1 MDITEILKNCEKGT
15 HLYSSIHG
23 KVQLASVNVAEAHP
37 IKYKFKYTDGT
48 ESYTTITKEGK
59 FYNDYD
65 GECTLFPSA
74 KMRDW
79 TKFYKRGDLIYDN
92 ETNSFAIFNK
102 WVDDNYTAFHVKYQ
116 QRNKDW
122 SLDGIVGTI
131 STSLIKPNS
140 ESYNGYIKRFEKHF
154 NGKLNIQTLQ
164 IEPSFKPYDKVLV
177 RDANDEV
184 WEPDIF
190 ALYAAKAYLKYT
202 CFRNSWRQCI
212 PYDEARV
219 GTTE

>member
-102 WVDDNYTAFHVKYQ
+102 WVDDNYTAFHVKYKYNQ
-116 QRNKDW
+116 SIW
-122 SLDGIVGTI
+122 GLDGVAYTAGT
-131 STSLIKPNS
+131 LLVKPNS
-140 ESYNGYIKRFEKHF
+140 ESYNRYMKRFEKHF

-164 IEPSFKPYDKVLV
+164 IESLFKPYDKVLV
-177 RDANDEV
+177 RNSNDDR

-190 ALYAAKAYLKYT
+190 ALHEEGDMYEYICL
-202 CFRNSWRQCI
+202 RDSWMQCI

>member
-65 GECTLFPSA
+65 GECILFPSA

-102 WVDDNYTAFHVKYQ
+102 WADDNYTAFHVKYQ
-116 QRNKDW
+116 QRNKGW
-122 SLDGIVGTI
+122 SLDGIVSTI
-131 STSLIKPNS
+131 NTSLIKPNS
-140 ESYNGYIKRFEKHF
+140 ESYNGYMKRFEEHF

-164 IEPSFKPYDKVLV
+164 IESSFKPYDKVLV
-177 RDANDEV
+177 RDENDEV

-190 ALYAAKAYLKYT
+190 ALYDVKAYLKYT

>member
-23 KVQLASVNVAEAHP
+23 KVQLGSVDTANDYS
-37 IKYKFKYTDGT
+37 ITYNIMGTDKLDCT
-48 ESYTTITKEGK
+48 TKEGK
-59 FYNDYD
+59 FYINCD
-65 GECTLFPSA
+65 GECILFPSA

-102 WVDDNYTAFHVKYQ
+102 WADDNYTAFHVKYKYNQ
-116 QRNKDW
+116 SIWN
-122 SLDGIVGTI
+122 LDGVAYTAGT
-131 STSLIKPNS
+131 LLVKPNS
-140 ESYNGYIKRFEKHF
+140 ESYNRYMKRFEKHF

-164 IEPSFKPYDKVLV
+164 IKPLFKPYDKVLV
-177 RDANDEV
+177 RNSNDDC
-184 WEPDIF
+184 WEPDVF
-190 ALYAAKAYLKYT
+190 ALHKKDTMYEYICL
-202 CFRNSWRQCI
+202 RDSWMQCI
-212 PYDEARV
+212 PYDEAHV

>member
-1 MDITEILKNCEKGT
+1 MNIAEVLKNYKKGT
-15 HLYSSIHG
+15 HLYSAIHG
-23 KVQLASVNVAEAHP
+23 KVQLDSVNVAETHP

-48 ESYTTITKEGK
+48 ESYTTVTKEGK
-59 FYNDYD
+59 SYIYFN

-116 QRNKDW
+116 QRNKGW
-122 SLDGIVGTI
+122 SLDNIVSTI
-131 STSLIKPNS
+131 NTLLIKPNS
-140 ESYNGYIKRFEKHF
+140 ESYNGYMKRFEEYF

-164 IEPSFKPYDKVLV
+164 IESLFKPYDKVLV
-177 RDANDEV
+177 RDNNHSC
-184 WEPDIF
+184 WEPDVF
-190 ALYAAKAYLKYT
+190 ALHKKDDVYEYICLRDRWK
-202 CFRNSWRQCI
+202 QCI

-219 GTTE
+219 WTTE

>member
-1 MDITEILKNCEKGT
+1 MNIAKILKNYKKGT
-15 HLYSSIHG
+15 HLYSVIQG
-23 KVQLASVNVAEAHP
+23 KIQLDSVDDAAAYP

-48 ESYTTITKEGK
+48 ESYVTVTKEGK
-59 FYNDYD
+59 SYIYFD

-79 TKFYKRGDLIYDN
+79 TKFYKRGDLIYDSK
-92 ETNSFAIFNK
+92 TNSFAIFNK
-102 WVDDNYTAFHVKYQ
+102 WVDDDYTAFHVKYQ
-116 QRNKDW
+116 QHNKGW

-131 STSLIKPNS
+131 NTSLIEPNS

-164 IEPSFKPYDKVLV
+164 IDPSFKPYDKVLV

-190 ALYAAKAYLKYT
+190 ALYDAKVYLKYT
-202 CFRNSWRQCI
+202 CFRNHWKQCI

-219 GTTE
+219 GTKE

>member
-1 MDITEILKNCEKGT
+1 MNITEILKNCEKGT
-15 HLYSSIHG
+15 HLYSTIHG
-23 KVQLASVNVAEAHP
+23 KVQLDSVDAANDFSIAYNQMDTSELE
-37 IKYKFKYTDGT
+37 YT
-48 ESYTTITKEGK
+48 TKEGK
-59 FYNDYD
+59 FYINCG
-65 GECTLFPSA
+65 GECILFPSA

-79 TKFYKRGDLIYDN
+79 AKFYKRGDLIYDS

-122 SLDGIVGTI
+122 SLDGIVSTI

-177 RDANDEV
+177 RNSNDDR

-190 ALYAAKAYLKYT
+190 ALHEEGDMYEYICL
-202 CFRNSWRQCI
+202 RDSWMQCI

>member
-15 HLYSSIHG
+15 HLYSSVHG
-23 KVQLASVNVAEAHP
+23 KVQLVSVNVAEAHP

-48 ESYTTITKEGK
+48 ESYTTVTKEGK
-59 FYNDYD
+59 SYIYFD
-65 GECTLFPSA
+65 GECILFPSA

-79 TKFYKRGDLIYDN
+79 TKFYKRGDLIYDS

-102 WVDDNYTAFHVKYQ
+102 WVSDDYTAFHVKYQ
-116 QRNKDW
+116 QRNKGW
-122 SLDGIVGTI
+122 SLNGIVSTI
-131 STSLIKPNS
+131 NTSLIKPNS
-140 ESYNGYIKRFEKHF
+140 ESYNGYMKRFEEHF
-154 NGKLNIQTLQ
+154 NEKLNTQTLQ
-164 IEPSFKPYDKVLV
+164 IESLFKPYDKVLV
-177 RDANDEV
+177 RNSNDDR

-190 ALYAAKAYLKYT
+190 ALHEEDDMYEYICL
-202 CFRNSWRQCI
+202 RDSWMQCI